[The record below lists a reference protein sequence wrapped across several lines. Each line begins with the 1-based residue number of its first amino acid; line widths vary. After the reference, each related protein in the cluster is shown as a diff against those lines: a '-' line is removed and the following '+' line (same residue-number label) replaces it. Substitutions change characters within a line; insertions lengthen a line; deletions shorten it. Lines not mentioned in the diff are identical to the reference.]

1 MTVDNASGDNA
12 SGPPTA
18 TRAVLLDVARL
29 AGVSRTTASFV
40 LTGRNDMGIS
50 AAAADRV
57 RQAARDL
64 GYRPSLLAKSLRM
77 NSSHTIGLLSDGFGG
92 GLFAGEL
99 IQGGLAAAV
108 LHDKMIFV
116 GETGGDPLVETR
128 LINSMLDRGA
138 RAFVYA
144 SRRLHQV
151 RLSTLL
157 RAQQVVLVNCTIQ
170 SRDTATVIP
179 DERGAGRSLAMALIQ
194 RGHRDG
200 ILVVGRAG
208 PGDSAGLRIRGITD
222 ALRTQ
227 GARVA
232 AIIDSVSQP
241 GPAAVAVGRILGAA
255 PRPTAL
261 ICLDNRIAMG
271 AYQAVR
277 DCGLSVP
284 DDVSVVSFGDSQLAT
299 WLEPQLTSAAIPFG
313 ELARQAVEI
322 LVAPEKPFGAQY
334 VAMPLVQGS
343 SVGPPGSGRDARR
356 DLSSASSTGRQRRC
370 AVT

>member
-1 MTVDNASGDNA
+1 MTVDSTP
-12 SGPPTA
+12 GPPTA
-18 TRAVLLDVARL
+18 SRAVLLDVARL

-64 GYRPSLLAKSLRM
+64 GYRPSLLARSLRM

-99 IQGGLAAAV
+99 IRGALAAAV

-144 SRRLHQV
+144 SRRLQQV
-151 RLSTLL
+151 QLSTLL

-170 SRDTATVIP
+170 SLGTATVIP
-179 DERGAGRSLAMALIQ
+179 DELGAGRSLALALIQ

-200 ILVVGRAG
+200 IVVVGRTASGASVG
-208 PGDSAGLRIRGITD
+208 PRIRGIID
-222 ALRTQ
+222 ALRAQ

-232 AIIDSVSQP
+232 AIVDTVSQRGRRP
-241 GPAAVAVGRILGAA
+241 WPSAGLFGRHPAL
-255 PRPTAL
+255 PR
-261 ICLDNRIAMG
+261 
-271 AYQAVR
+271 
-277 DCGLSVP
+277 
-284 DDVSVVSFGDSQLAT
+284 
-299 WLEPQLTSAAIPFG
+299 
-313 ELARQAVEI
+313 
-322 LVAPEKPFGAQY
+322 
-334 VAMPLVQGS
+334 
-343 SVGPPGSGRDARR
+343 
-356 DLSSASSTGRQRRC
+356 
-370 AVT
+370 